1 MLGTGLPIRAEG
13 SREGSPEVSAKANS
27 ATRPA
32 NATTGMMT
40 HESPR
45 EARGGASA
53 ALVVPPCSSTGPA
66 SLIRSSFEDLRAL
79 GAALDAARGEILQSP
94 LLLAAIEHQPRDEPR
109 EHQRD
114 EPVGGPDESGVR
126 SQDP

>member
-53 ALVVPPCSSTGPA
+53 ALVVPPCSSTGLCIFY
-66 SLIRSSFEDLRAL
+66 SLFFRGFTCARS
-79 GAALDAARGEILQSP
+79 GA
-94 LLLAAIEHQPRDEPR
+94 
-109 EHQRD
+109 
-114 EPVGGPDESGVR
+114 
-126 SQDP
+126 